1 MVEAAPQFRLGRRG
15 RVHAQSAVGD
25 LQLRS
30 AVGIDDDVTHLSLPV
45 DEDFRIAPE
54 GLTAVFF
61 GLGALLIKTVSRV
74 EV

>member
-1 MVEAAPQFRLGRRG
+1 MYENLKANEPKNGFTI
-15 RVHAQSAVGD
+15 
-25 LQLRS
+25 
-30 AVGIDDDVTHLSLPV
+30 GIDDDVTHLSLPV